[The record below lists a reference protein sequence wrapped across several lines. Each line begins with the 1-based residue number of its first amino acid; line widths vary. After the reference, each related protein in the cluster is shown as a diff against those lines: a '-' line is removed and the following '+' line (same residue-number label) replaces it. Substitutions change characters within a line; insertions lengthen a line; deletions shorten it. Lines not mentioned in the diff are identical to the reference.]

1 MRSEVRHILD
11 TLQRT
16 HRLTVEEYAVLL
28 QAPDAETLRYAAGLA
43 ADLRRS
49 VYGRAVYLRAL
60 IECTNHCRNNCFYC
74 GIRRDNTA
82 LARYRLDAEAIHAC
96 CARAYAFGIR
106 TFVLQGGE
114 DPYYTDQ
121 RLCAIVAH
129 IRKTYP
135 DCAITLSLGERPRHS
150 YQALY
155 DAGAD
160 RYLLRHESADREHYG
175 QLHPPELSWERR
187 LQCLEDLKEIGYQT
201 GCGFMVGS
209 PHQSVHTLARDLYYI
224 QEFSPAMCG
233 IGPFL
238 PHSATP
244 FRDRPGGDV
253 HTTLYLL
260 SLARLIKPTLLLP
273 ATTALGTLHPRG
285 YELGLLAGANVL
297 MPNFSPAGV
306 RGQYALYDNKLC
318 AEVDSAAAWD
328 TLARRVE
335 AIGYGFVVDRGDA
348 REDRNSDQGAC
359 PEEARPAADRTG
371 QHPSARA
378 ERFCCPKG
386 NPGRSL

>member
-1 MRSEVRHILD
+1 MQGEVRKLLD
-11 TLQRT
+11 TLRKT
-16 HRLTVEEYAVLL
+16 HRLAVEEYATLL
-28 QAPDAETLRYAAGLA
+28 QGAADAETVRYAARLA
-43 ADLRRS
+43 TGLRRA
-49 VYGRAVYLRAL
+49 VYGRAVYLRGL

-74 GIRRDNTA
+74 GIRRGNTA
-82 LARYRLDAEAIHAC
+82 LTRYRLGAEAIYAC
-96 CARAYAFGIR
+96 CARGHALGVR

-114 DPYYTDQ
+114 DPYCTDQ
-121 RLCAIVAH
+121 RLCAIITR

-135 DCAITLSLGERPRHS
+135 DCAVTLSLGERPRHS

-160 RYLLRHESADREHYG
+160 RYLLRHETADRKHYG
-175 QLHPPELSWERR
+175 QLHPPELSWENR
-187 LQCLEDLKEIGYQT
+187 LQCLEDLKQIGYQT

-209 PHQSVHTLARDLYYI
+209 PHQSVRTLAKDLYYI

-244 FRDRPGGDV
+244 FRDSARGDLT
-253 HTTLYLL
+253 TTLYLL

-273 ATTALGTLHPRG
+273 ATTALATLHPKG

-297 MPNFSPAGV
+297 MPNLSPAGV

-318 AEVDSAAAWD
+318 DEIDSAGGWAA
-328 TLARRVE
+328 LARRVE
-335 AIGYGFVVDRGDA
+335 TIGYEFVVDRGDIKK
-348 REDRNSDQGAC
+348 DRNSDRGDC
-359 PEEARPAADRTG
+359 PEAAAPAADRAGRHPLQPG
-371 QHPSARA
+371 QAGSAALRA
-378 ERFCCPKG
+378 P
-386 NPGRSL
+386 